1 MRLYELA
8 AEYQAVLDEVA
19 DAEGVLDEDLEAR
32 LDAIAGSLADKVD
45 SCCAVVRTLEAEA
58 SALKAEEARLAARR
72 KTLANETARLVEYV
86 GTCLRQAEVRKVRGA
101 RFTASLA
108 KTPGKVALTV
118 PEDQVPELFAP
129 RQTVIKVD
137 RRAIADALKA
147 GEELGF
153 AHLEVGERVAIR

>member
-58 SALKAEEARLAARR
+58 SALKAEEARLAERRRTRENEAARV
-72 KTLANETARLVEYV
+72 VEYIRE
-86 GTCLRQAEVRKVRGA
+86 CLRSAGLQRVKGP
-101 RFTASLA
+101 RFSASLA
-108 KTPGKVALTV
+108 KTPGKVVLDVEPAEV
-118 PEDQVPELFAP
+118 PSLFAKTE
-129 RQTVIKVD
+129 TVVTVD
-137 RRAIADALKA
+137 KRAIGEALRA
-147 GEELGF
+147 GEDLGF
-153 AHLEVGERVAIR
+153 AHREVGERVVIR